1 MQDNKLTEV
10 LEEAKKKL
18 MEATDLKDTEDL
30 RVKMLGKKGEFTSM
44 LRGMSEL
51 SKEQRKEFGKAANQ
65 AKAEFENM
73 LNERIAEIKT
83 VAKEAAL
90 KEERIDVTEPGREVK
105 IGVQHPI
112 TQTINEIADIFQDM
126 GYAGSRHRV
135 QYF

>member
-18 MEATDLKDTEDL
+18 AEAEDLKDTEDL

-65 AKAEFENM
+65 AKAEFEKM
-73 LNERIAEIKT
+73 LNDRITEIKNI
-83 VAKEAAL
+83 AKEAAL
-90 KEERIDVTEPGREVK
+90 KSERIDVTEPGREVR

-126 GYAGSRHRV
+126 GYAV
-135 QYF
+135 F